1 MPAFL
6 FEPHDRVIRR
16 AARESVDFVI
26 QLRGAAFGKTIQG
39 IQPDRVARRG
49 YPHETRPRSADDD
62 VAHRKAAGIE
72 ILDAQSVDHEVAGAG
87 IDARDE
93 QTVAVTSGRERD
105 EGADSDVRGVG
116 TW

>member
-62 VAHRKAAGIE
+62 VAHRKAAGVE
-72 ILDAQSVDHEVAGAG
+72 NLAAPSPDHQGARAGTA
-87 IDARDE
+87 APE
-93 QTVAVTSGRERD
+93 HQTVAVI
-105 EGADSDVRGVG
+105 
-116 TW
+116 